1 MQLASVNVI
10 WQHFAHT
17 FQQVETF
24 NADGSK
30 PNPHTATAAVV
41 FNVPECDVTE
51 QQRTAIK
58 RALHQ
63 HHYTSR

>member
-1 MQLASVNVI
+1 MQLASINVV
-10 WQHFAHT
+10 WRHFAHT

-24 NADGSK
+24 NADGTK
-30 PNPHTATAAVV
+30 PNAHTATAAVV
-41 FNVPECDVTE
+41 FNVPESEVTE

-58 RALHQ
+58 RAIAQ